1 MLLEK
6 LGKPEWKSRFQIAPE
21 GKSMSEFQRHWVRKE
36 SEMLRQKAITWFAA
50 FLGALVAF
58 VGSAHAADIGG
69 TISSTLTIT
78 EDSQL
83 VDDVT
88 CTVTGAACIAFGAAG
103 VTLDLNGFTM
113 TGLADPATACFGGT
127 PPGPGGEFGIFV
139 NGFSNVTIRGPGL
152 VQRFRAQGIQLNN
165 SSGSTIR
172 DVTSSTNC
180 ASGFQLNNGSNNLLE
195 NNVSVRNSNITAA
208 CGGI

>member
-1 MLLEK
+1 
-6 LGKPEWKSRFQIAPE
+6 
-21 GKSMSEFQRHWVRKE
+21 
-36 SEMLRQKAITWFAA
+36 MLRQKTITWFAA
-50 FLGALVAF
+50 SVGSLVMCS
-58 VGSAHAADIGG
+58 GSAHATDIGG

-78 EDSQL
+78 ENSQL

-88 CTVTGAACIAFGAAG
+88 CTVAGAACIAFGAPG

-113 TGLADPATACFGGT
+113 TGQADPATACFGGAVA
-127 PPGPGGEFGIFV
+127 GMAGEFGIFV
-139 NGFSNVTIRGPGL
+139 NGFDNVTIRGPGL
-152 VQRFRAQGIQLNN
+152 IQRFRAQGILMNK

-180 ASGFQLNNGSNNLLE
+180 ASGFQVNNGSDNLLE
-195 NNVSVRNSNITAA
+195 NNVSIRNANSTAA

>member
-1 MLLEK
+1 
-6 LGKPEWKSRFQIAPE
+6 
-21 GKSMSEFQRHWVRKE
+21 
-36 SEMLRQKAITWFAA
+36 MLRASWSRPFGFLVIALLICAGAA
-50 FLGALVAF
+50 RAK
-58 VGSAHAADIGG
+58 DIGG
-69 TISSTLTIT
+69 VISATVTIT

-88 CTVTGAACIAFGAAG
+88 CTVIGAACIAFGAAG

-113 TGLADPATACFGGT
+113 TGAADPTTACFGGT
-127 PPGPGGEFGIFV
+127 IAGMGGEFGIFV

-180 ASGFQLNNGSNNLLE
+180 ASGFQLSNGSNNLLE

>member
-1 MLLEK
+1 
-6 LGKPEWKSRFQIAPE
+6 
-21 GKSMSEFQRHWVRKE
+21 
-36 SEMLRQKAITWFAA
+36 MLRLKRIPCFAL
-50 FLGALVAF
+50 FLGALGV
-58 VGSAHAADIGG
+58 SASSTQARDIGG

-88 CTVTGAACIAFGAAG
+88 CTVTGAACITFGAAG
-103 VTLDLNGFTM
+103 LTLDLNGFTM
-113 TGLADPATACFGGT
+113 TGLADPATACFGGAAT
-127 PPGPGGEFGIFV
+127 GMGGEFGIFV
-139 NGFSNVTIRGPGL
+139 NGFNNATIRGPGL

-165 SSGSTIR
+165 SNGSTIR

-195 NNVSVRNSNITAA
+195 NNVSVRNGHVTAA

>member
-1 MLLEK
+1 MKRSNLV
-6 LGKPEWKSRFQIAPE
+6 GPS
-21 GKSMSEFQRHWVRKE
+21 
-36 SEMLRQKAITWFAA
+36 AA
-50 FLGALVAF
+50 FLGAFLACAGGVQ
-58 VGSAHAADIGG
+58 AADIGG
-69 TISSTLTIT
+69 TISTTLTIT

-88 CTVTGAACIAFGAAG
+88 CTVTGAACIRFGAAG

-113 TGLADPATACFGGT
+113 TGRGDPNTACVGVT
-127 PPGPGGEFGIFV
+127 VPGGEFGIFL

-152 VQRFRAQGIQLNN
+152 VQRFRATGIQLNN

-180 ASGFQLNNGSNNLLE
+180 ASGFQVNNGSNNLLE
-195 NNVSVRNSNITAA
+195 NNVSVRNGSVAAA

>member
-1 MLLEK
+1 MIRSKVVWLAACISALLAFA
-6 LGKPEWKSRFQIAPE
+6 GIA
-21 GKSMSEFQRHWVRKE
+21 QAV
-36 SEMLRQKAITWFAA
+36 
-50 FLGALVAF
+50 
-58 VGSAHAADIGG
+58 DIGG
-69 TISSTLTIT
+69 TISRTLTIT

-113 TGLADPATACFGGT
+113 TALADPAKACVGIN
-127 PPGPGGEFGIFV
+127 PPGGEFGIVV
-139 NGFSNVTIRGPGL
+139 NGFSNVTVRGPGL
-152 VQRFRAQGIQLNN
+152 VQRFRAQGVFLTG
-165 SSGSTIR
+165 SSGSTVQ

-180 ASGFQLNNGSNNLLE
+180 ASGFQVVNGSNNLLE
-195 NNVSVRNSNITAA
+195 NNVSVRNAHPTAA

>member
-1 MLLEK
+1 
-6 LGKPEWKSRFQIAPE
+6 
-21 GKSMSEFQRHWVRKE
+21 
-36 SEMLRQKAITWFAA
+36 MLRLKRIPCFAL
-50 FLGALVAF
+50 FLGALAV
-58 VGSAHAADIGG
+58 SASSSQAKEIGG

-88 CTVTGAACIAFGAAG
+88 CRVTGAACIAFGAAG

-113 TGLADPATACFGGT
+113 TGQADPATACFGGAIA
-127 PPGPGGEFGIFV
+127 GMGGEFGIFI
-139 NGFSNVTIRGPGL
+139 NGFNNITIRGPGL

-195 NNVSVRNSNITAA
+195 NNVSVRNANPTAA

>member
-1 MLLEK
+1 
-6 LGKPEWKSRFQIAPE
+6 
-21 GKSMSEFQRHWVRKE
+21 
-36 SEMLRQKAITWFAA
+36 MLRPRRIPCFALY
-50 FLGALVAF
+50 LGALLV
-58 VGSAHAADIGG
+58 SASSTQATDIGG

-113 TGLADPATACFGGT
+113 TGLANPATACIGVTGI
-127 PPGPGGEFGIFV
+127 PGGEFGIFV

-152 VQRFRAQGIQLNN
+152 VQRFRAQGILLNN
-165 SSGSTIR
+165 SSGSTVR

-195 NNVSVRNSNITAA
+195 NNVSVRNGHVTAA

>member
-1 MLLEK
+1 MRHPSRLRWCITLL
-6 LGKPEWKSRFQIAPE
+6 
-21 GKSMSEFQRHWVRKE
+21 
-36 SEMLRQKAITWFAA
+36 T
-50 FLGALVAF
+50 ALVL
-58 VGSAHAADIGG
+58 HAGVVQAKDIGG
-69 TISSTLTIT
+69 VISATLTIT

-88 CTVTGAACIAFGAAG
+88 CTVTGAACIAFGAAN
-103 VTLDLNGFTM
+103 TRLELNGFTI
-113 TGLADPATACFGGT
+113 TGQADPATACFGGAIA
-127 PPGPGGEFGIFV
+127 GMGGEFGIFV
-139 NGFSNVTIRGPGL
+139 NGFNNITISGPGL

-195 NNVSVRNSNITAA
+195 NNVSVRNASPTAA

>member
-1 MLLEK
+1 MIRSK
-6 LGKPEWKSRFQIAPE
+6 VG
-21 GKSMSEFQRHWVRKE
+21 
-36 SEMLRQKAITWFAA
+36 WFAA
-50 FLGALVAF
+50 YLSALLACAGGALAV
-58 VGSAHAADIGG
+58 DIGG

-88 CTVTGAACIAFGAAG
+88 CTVTGGACIAFGAAG

-113 TGLADPATACFGGT
+113 TGRADPATACWGGAIA
-127 PPGPGGEFGIFV
+127 GMGGEFGIFV

-172 DVTSSTNC
+172 NVTSSTNC
-180 ASGFQLNNGSNNLLE
+180 ASGFQVNNGSDNLLE
-195 NNVSVRNSNITAA
+195 DNVSVRNGHVTSA

>member
-1 MLLEK
+1 
-6 LGKPEWKSRFQIAPE
+6 
-21 GKSMSEFQRHWVRKE
+21 
-36 SEMLRQKAITWFAA
+36 MLRLKRIPCFAL
-50 FLGALVAF
+50 FLGALAV
-58 VGSAHAADIGG
+58 SASNSQAKEIGG

-88 CTVTGAACIAFGAAG
+88 CRVTGAACIAFGAAG

-113 TGLADPATACFGGT
+113 TGQADPATACFGGAIA
-127 PPGPGGEFGIFV
+127 GIGGEFGIFV
-139 NGFSNVTIRGPGL
+139 NGFNNITIRGPGL

-180 ASGFQLNNGSNNLLE
+180 ASGFQLNNGSDNLLE
-195 NNVSVRNSNITAA
+195 NNVSVRNANP
-208 CGGI
+208 

>member
-1 MLLEK
+1 MIRSKIGWYVACLVLACA
-6 LGKPEWKSRFQIAPE
+6 G
-21 GKSMSEFQRHWVRKE
+21 
-36 SEMLRQKAITWFAA
+36 AA
-50 FLGALVAF
+50 QAV
-58 VGSAHAADIGG
+58 DIQG
-69 TISSTLTIT
+69 TISRTVTIT

-127 PPGPGGEFGIFV
+127 VAGMGGEFGIFV
-139 NGFSNVTIRGPGL
+139 NGFNNVTIRGPGL
-152 VQRFRAQGIQLNN
+152 IQRFRAQGIQMNN
-165 SSGSTIR
+165 SSGSTIG

-195 NNVSVRNSNITAA
+195 NNVSVRNANATSA

>member
-1 MLLEK
+1 MIRSNV
-6 LGKPEWKSRFQIAPE
+6 G
-21 GKSMSEFQRHWVRKE
+21 
-36 SEMLRQKAITWFAA
+36 WFAA
-50 FLGALVAF
+50 CLSALFACA
-58 VGSAHAADIGG
+58 GSVQGTDIGG
-69 TISSTLTIT
+69 TISTTLTIT

-113 TGLADPATACFGGT
+113 TGLADPATACSGVT
-127 PPGPGGEFGIFV
+127 PPGGEFGIVV
-139 NGFSNVTIRGPGL
+139 NGFNNVTIRGSGL
-152 VQRFRAQGIQLNN
+152 VQRFRAQGVFLTG
-165 SSGSTIR
+165 SSGSTVR

-180 ASGFQLNNGSNNLLE
+180 ASGFQVVNGSNNLLE
-195 NNVSVRNSNITAA
+195 NNVSVRNAHPAAA